1 MDDKEPGER
10 KNYKKRIQKEERLER
25 ELRTATVLFVP
36 NTKDG
41 LPGKEPAGGG
51 GEGEGHPG
59 IQDQEQHSR

>member
-51 GEGEGHPG
+51 
-59 IQDQEQHSR
+59 